1 MRPLILSGILLFA
14 LCGCGEKGSEQT
26 SQTSAPMSASTPASA
41 PVAEPQMISSATI
54 EETASAESE
63 PKVISAGELY
73 QKCASCHGVSAE
85 KSALGK
91 SQVIAGWDAQKTI
104 DAIIGYQN
112 GTYGGAMKALMSAQ
126 VKNLS
131 DEEIQALARY
141 IAAL

>member
-1 MRPLILSGILLFA
+1 
-14 LCGCGEKGSEQT
+14 
-26 SQTSAPMSASTPASA
+26 
-41 PVAEPQMISSATI
+41 MISSATI
-54 EETASAESE
+54 EETSSAESE
-63 PKVISAGELY
+63 PKVLSAGELY
-73 QKCASCHGVSAE
+73 HKCASCHGTGAE

-112 GTYGGAMKALMSAQ
+112 GTYGGPMKALMGAQ